1 MNNKIVTDLFW
12 VNNFRSE
19 LNLYAESM
27 SLFCGIVLYQISEFD
42 EPFSTALHNGLVRTA
57 LFNLTVCIHKM
68 NPQASK
74 DDIATS
80 IRTVLL
86 DYIEDYDS
94 FELELLKHI
103 PDVNSEDVLYFSI
116 VNANS
121 DLEKLND
128 LESDDYI
135 RKELARIG
143 FQIMKHQ

>member
-42 EPFSTALHNGLVRTA
+42 EPLSTALHNGLVRTA

-103 PDVNSEDVLYFSI
+103 PDVNSEDVLYLMLI
-116 VNANS
+116 
-121 DLEKLND
+121 L
-128 LESDDYI
+128 I
-135 RKELARIG
+135 
-143 FQIMKHQ
+143 